1 MHWISLNTLDLNR
14 VIFENLNLRKSPA
27 IEKPTHRKFFSGM
40 RQMNF
45 KAIVLTYDRN
55 ACVTRHMIARYE
67 SLWPNHPFTFRIPY
81 QRQSAVADIPQCE
94 FVPSPPEIKKTVD
107 ALIGDLRDEEWIY
120 WCLDDKYPID
130 IDISRIESLARELRG
145 GGALEVS
152 GVLFCRARR
161 MLDESFLTGCQS
173 ALGGEMLLERRA
185 YEQFWIHQFLRVKV
199 VRHLFSCFPD
209 ILEPAS
215 IMDRLKRA
223 AHKPADHRL
232 WVTAA
237 SHAVFGE
244 SMRGGV
250 LTENCIE
257 SMRQHRM
264 PIPSWQPAVAAPKV
278 IIGRPS
284 CDDMQGIGDF
294 GSTLENDAE

>member
-1 MHWISLNTLDLNR
+1 
-14 VIFENLNLRKSPA
+14 LRKYPS
-27 IEKPTHRKFFSGM
+27 IEKPTHQIFFSAM
-40 RQMNF
+40 QQMNF

-55 ACVTRHMIARYE
+55 ACVARHMIARYE
-67 SLWPNHPFTFRIPY
+67 SLWPDHPFTFRIPY
-81 QRQSAVADIPQCE
+81 QHQATRVGGGDISPCE
-94 FVPSPPEIKKTVD
+94 FVPSPLGIKKTVD
-107 ALIGDLRDEEWIY
+107 ALIGDLPDEEWIY
-120 WCLDDKYPID
+120 WCLDDKYPIH
-130 IDISRIESLARELRG
+130 IDVSRLASLARELRG

-161 MLDESFLTGCQS
+161 MLDESFLTGYRR

-209 ILEPAS
+209 KLEPAS

-223 AHKPADHRL
+223 VYKPADHRL

-244 SMRGGV
+244 SMRRGV

-257 SMRQHRM
+257 SMRQHGI
-264 PIPSWQPAVAAPKV
+264 PIPSWQPTVAAPMV
-278 IIGRPS
+278 IIGQSSRS
-284 CDDMQGIGDF
+284 DIRGMGAF
-294 GSTLENDAE
+294 GSSSEDGAE